1 MVCSTSLV
9 YRFQAGWCWLSQSQ
23 SPPEG
28 GTPNLFAFAP
38 CYLSLPSILQAHEFG
53 P

>member
-1 MVCSTSLV
+1 MVCNQFGVPVSGGLL
-9 YRFQAGWCWLSQSQ
+9 FAFASQ

-38 CYLSLPSILQAHEFG
+38 CYLSLPSILQTHEFG